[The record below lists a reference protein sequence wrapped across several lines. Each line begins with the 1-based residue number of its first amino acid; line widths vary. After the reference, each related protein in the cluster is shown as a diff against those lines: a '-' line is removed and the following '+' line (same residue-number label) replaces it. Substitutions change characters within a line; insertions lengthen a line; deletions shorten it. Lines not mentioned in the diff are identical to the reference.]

1 MLLSS
6 TRRKALYKH
15 IFQKVDKDRDN
26 QITFKV
32 GNSTN
37 SILIYPYPSLK
48 FVSKFNK
55 LLLIWLK
62 GDGQGLKG
70 DTCGFYI
77 NRTGQETNRGMSDV
91 IVPPFFPRRF
101 C

>member
-1 MLLSS
+1 M
-6 TRRKALYKH
+6 
-15 IFQKVDKDRDN
+15 
-26 QITFKV
+26 
-32 GNSTN
+32 
-37 SILIYPYPSLK
+37 
-48 FVSKFNK
+48 SKFNK

-70 DTCGFYI
+70 DTCGLYI

-101 C
+101 CLYLISIHQSGGGQWCMLII